1 MLSAS
6 ESSLDQKGSKN
17 RALRH
22 IVANSAVM
30 CLETRLKWFIC
41 PPYGWIYV
49 DLVGWLF
56 SKILLRNKGWRS
68 VSNF

>member
-6 ESSLDQKGSKN
+6 ESSMDQKGSKN

-49 DLVGWLF
+49 D
-56 SKILLRNKGWRS
+56 
-68 VSNF
+68 